1 MKRNTKTF
9 FSNFLF
15 SFKGLDLALLSLS
28 NHSILTYGT
37 FSMWG
42 ALFSQSNNNNNG
54 EVLMP
59 QNYAFTDIGSR
70 INMTNIPRWKFL

>member
-1 MKRNTKTF
+1 MKRN
-9 FSNFLF
+9 SNTIMFLNF
-15 SFKGLDLALLSLS
+15 IFVKGLDLALLSLS

-42 ALFSQSNNNNNG
+42 ALFSQSNNANSG